1 MEARSSEIA
10 VDASPD
16 WATISEQ
23 IECPLCGYNLR
34 GIAEPRCPECGYKFT
49 WRELL
54 SPQNRA
60 HSPFFE
66 HQAHRRWRAFWR
78 TAVAGIFPS
87 RFWRDATPAQPGFP
101 GRLFIYFLASTLIAL
116 MGEAALLTYV
126 GWCFWIS
133 GFEVLMDV
141 GGIFIPFALFTV
153 LWPLATF
160 GGLSVFQIS
169 MFRAKIYQIHVARC
183 VIYSADGLIW
193 VGVALFVASIAFF
206 ALAFCN
212 RPPSQDSALSFLWW
226 PLAAWLAIF
235 SYRLWRAYRLY
246 LRFNH
251 SAATVFCAEIIAALA
266 LPALAAICGYIAEIF
281 E

>member
-1 MEARSSEIA
+1 MA
-10 VDASPD
+10 VDAAPD
-16 WATISEQ
+16 WTTISEQ

-54 SPQNRA
+54 SPENRA

-78 TAVAGIFPS
+78 TAIAGIFPG

-101 GRLFIYFLASTLIAL
+101 GRLFVYFLASALVAIA
-116 MGEAALLTYV
+116 GEAALLTYV
-126 GWCFWIS
+126 GWRVWMGW
-133 GFEVLMDV
+133 GFTLNAFMKV
-141 GGIFIPFALFTV
+141 GGIFIPCAMVTV
-153 LWPLATF
+153 LWPLAAY

-169 MFRAKIYQIHVARC
+169 MFRAKIHQIHVARC
-183 VIYSADGLIW
+183 VIYSADGLVW
-193 VGVALFVASIAFF
+193 VGLSLFAAAIACFAMAFF
-206 ALAFCN
+206 N
-212 RPPSQDSALSFLWW
+212 RPPSEDTALLLLWL
-226 PLAAWLAIF
+226 LAVWVAVF

-246 LRFNH
+246 LRFDH
-251 SAATVFCAEIIAALA
+251 SAATVLCAQIIAALS
-266 LPALAAICGYIAEIF
+266 LPALAAICGYIIEFF